1 MPDAPIIGE
10 AIAPPAAARDA
21 LDLRGLARLAG
32 WGAGAVTALLVA
44 VMATHSE
51 PGAKRMA
58 AAFGGGTSQAGESI
72 PVAARSAEIEFERQ
86 QLSATVRSL
95 AADRDRLLTRV
106 TVLERNLEDV
116 TGSIPRTPA
125 KPAAPAEPPRK
136 VADPEPA
143 ASADAAQLTPITIGP
158 SLVATISSPLTIPS
172 PSPETLAQVGLSAI
186 PTVEDGVSART
197 DFGIDIGSGPTL
209 AALRATWSSL
219 RRTHRDLFEGLH
231 PVIAVRDANRQGAVE
246 LRLILGPLGNAAAAA
261 RLCGKVA
268 NAGISCQPA
277 IFDGQRLALR

>member
-1 MPDAPIIGE
+1 MPDEPIIGE
-10 AIAPPAAARDA
+10 ASATPAAARDT

-32 WGAGAVTALLVA
+32 WGAGTVTALLVA
-44 VMATHSE
+44 VLATQSE

-58 AAFGGGTSQAGESI
+58 AAFGERASPAGEPV
-72 PVAARSAEIEFERQ
+72 PVAARNTQTEFERQ
-86 QLSATVRSL
+86 QISATVRSL
-95 AADRDRLLTRV
+95 AADRDRLLARV

-125 KPAAPAEPPRK
+125 KPATPAEPPSK
-136 VADPEPA
+136 AADPEPA
-143 ASADAAQLTPITIGP
+143 ASTDAAQLTPMTIGP

-186 PTVEDGVSART
+186 PVIEDGVSART

-246 LRLILGPLGNAAAAA
+246 LRLVLGPLGNAAAAA

>member
-1 MPDAPIIGE
+1 MPDEPTIIGDD
-10 AIAPPAAARDA
+10 APAALRDA

-44 VMATHSE
+44 VLATQSE

-58 AAFGGGTSQAGESI
+58 AALGERAPPAGEPV
-72 PVAARSAEIEFERQ
+72 PVAARNTQSEFERQ

-95 AADRDRLLTRV
+95 AADRDRLLARV

-125 KPAAPAEPPRK
+125 KPATPAEPPRK
-136 VADPEPA
+136 AVDPESA
-143 ASADAAQLTPITIGP
+143 ASADAAQLTPVTIGP
-158 SLVATISSPLTIPS
+158 SLIATISSPLTIPS
-172 PSPETLAQVGLSAI
+172 PSPEVLAQVGLSAI
-186 PTVEDGVSART
+186 PVIEDGVSART

-209 AALRATWSSL
+209 ASLRATWSSL

-231 PVIAVRDANRQGAVE
+231 PVIAVRDTNRQGAVE
-246 LRLILGPLGNAAAAA
+246 LRLVLGPLGNAAAAA

>member
-10 AIAPPAAARDA
+10 AIAPPTAARDA

-125 KPAAPAEPPRK
+125 KPAAPVEPPRK
-136 VADPEPA
+136 IADPEPA